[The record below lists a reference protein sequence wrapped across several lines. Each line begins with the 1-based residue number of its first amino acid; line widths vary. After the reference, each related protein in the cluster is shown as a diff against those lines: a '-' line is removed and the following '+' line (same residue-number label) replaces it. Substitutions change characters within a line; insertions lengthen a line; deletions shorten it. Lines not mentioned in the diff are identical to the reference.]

1 MSVFETLITDRTA
14 DDVTNRTEKGCIA
27 YTDLNRLETA
37 CRDLADIL
45 LVDINTKTDW
55 TMRDFRTDSDMQRIR
70 GNIQALREAYFT
82 KPTTPAT
89 PQRIEYQ
96 SVTEANNIEQIL
108 ADIYEMYQSSM
119 SGARRLAFRLGTKPI
134 GDRR

>member
-1 MSVFETLITDRTA
+1 MSVFDELITDRTSE
-14 DDVTNRTEKGCIA
+14 DVTNRTAKGSIS
-27 YTDLNRLETA
+27 YVDLNRVETA
-37 CRDLADIL
+37 CKELGEIL
-45 LVDINTKTDW
+45 LVDLVTKTDW
-55 TMRDFRTDSDMQRIR
+55 TMRDFRTDSDMHRIR
-70 GNIQALREAYFT
+70 GNIQALRDAYFT
-82 KPTTPAT
+82 KPTTPET

-119 SGARRLAFRLGTKPI
+119 SGARRLAFRLGTRPI

>member
-1 MSVFETLITDRTA
+1 MSVFDELITDRTSE
-14 DDVTNRTEKGCIA
+14 DVTNRTAKGSIS
-27 YTDLNRLETA
+27 YVDLNRVETA
-37 CRDLADIL
+37 CKELGEIL
-45 LVDINTKTDW
+45 LVDLVTKTDW

-70 GNIQALREAYFT
+70 GNIQALRDAYFT

-119 SGARRLAFRLGTKPI
+119 SGARRLAFRLGTRPI